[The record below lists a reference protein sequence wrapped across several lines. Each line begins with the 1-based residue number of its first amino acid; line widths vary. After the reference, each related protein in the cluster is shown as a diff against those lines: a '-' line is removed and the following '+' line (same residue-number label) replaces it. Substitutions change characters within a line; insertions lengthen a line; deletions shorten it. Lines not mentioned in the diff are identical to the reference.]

1 MEFFD
6 WLIEGFS
13 KPLIWFLSVSALI
26 KLYSNNRKEKYI
38 KEQEE
43 EYERYLSFRDAS
55 NEVMEGEDSK
65 MSEWERKVGYGTMSF
80 EEWQDS
86 EREDSER
93 EDSDSKTKDK
103 KPLNQIQKIC
113 ILVFIACFWLWVG
126 FGDGFRPQYSVIAF
140 AIGITSIVAFFLF
153 KDR

>member
-1 MEFFD
+1 
-6 WLIEGFS
+6 
-13 KPLIWFLSVSALI
+13 
-26 KLYSNNRKEKYI
+26 
-38 KEQEE
+38 
-43 EYERYLSFRDAS
+43 
-55 NEVMEGEDSK
+55 MEGEDSK

-80 EEWQDS
+80 EEWQ
-86 EREDSER
+86 DSER